1 MQVLLPPGDCR
12 SGDLCDLGS
21 REQGLMSATVAFLT
35 PVRTP
40 EGNSQHSI
48 PTCAVSS
55 LSDVEVFSG
64 LDTGVSTFHL

>member
-35 PVRTP
+35 PVLTP
-40 EGNSQHSI
+40 EGNTQHSI
-48 PTCAVSS
+48 PPCAVSS
-55 LSDVEVFSG
+55 E
-64 LDTGVSTFHL
+64 